1 MHQGYPPDLGQLQA
15 VMNAIEMACSSIQVS
30 LLFVSLLSSECVC
43 NESEIFQEEKW
54 RNDDAGQFSIMIL
67 RKLLMGRAQA
77 NNIKLK
83 PFSKSNYL
91 RMKV

>member
-1 MHQGYPPDLGQLQA
+1 M
-15 VMNAIEMACSSIQVS
+15 
-30 LLFVSLLSSECVC
+30 C

-54 RNDDAGQFSIMIL
+54 RNDDAGQFSILIL

-83 PFSKSNYL
+83 TIFEIKLSTHES
-91 RMKV
+91 VIFEDH